1 MTVSELIDF
10 LSLLPKD
17 TEIILYDSE
26 RDFGLP
32 KHDGKLPL
40 VTELITISKENNQ
53 LIIGD

>member
-17 TEIILYDSE
+17 MKVLLYDSE
-26 RDFGLP
+26 YNLGLP
-32 KHDGKLPL
+32 KLDGKRPL
-40 VTELITISKENNQ
+40 DRNLITVSKENNQ

>member
-17 TEIILYDSE
+17 MKILLYDSE

-32 KHDGKLPL
+32 KLDGKRPL
-40 VTELITISKENNQ
+40 VPELITIPKENNQ